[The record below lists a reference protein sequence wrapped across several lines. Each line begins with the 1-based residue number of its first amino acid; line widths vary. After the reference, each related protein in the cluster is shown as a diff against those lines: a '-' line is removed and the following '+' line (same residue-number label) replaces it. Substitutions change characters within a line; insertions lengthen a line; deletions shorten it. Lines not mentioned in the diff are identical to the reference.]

1 MLSQTP
7 SPTPITDIRTQLKKS
22 HQGIDE
28 AIDRLL
34 DAVKPWQLFAHAQ
47 TRPRVVGLWGMTGTG
62 KSSLVRALTAQL
74 GLTDKTFW
82 LDAGGCRKRDWLDE
96 VLERVRA
103 HHDGQPFVLVV
114 DEFQHARTVKDGSE
128 RDEPSELRRLWEM
141 MDSGRAMVELM
152 NRHWLRELLDL
163 HDNLRA
169 LLRKDVVIANGRV
182 VQGIDTFNKE
192 MESRRSEEN
201 WAIPENSWDWL
212 RNAMP
217 KPISLTAFREQLE
230 KLDGQGVLRMLRDL
244 VDSCIAPA
252 PLDAS
257 KALVIVLGNLDEL
270 YASGR
275 DPMPELDPEVLLRRH
290 ERIGTTGVH
299 EALCNLFRIEQVARL
314 GTDHIVF
321 PPMGGAAVRSL
332 VENEAEALLAR
343 LSDVCGITLSVTP
356 ALLERIEQQATIAVL
371 GARPVMAAIHR
382 VLPALATELCERL
395 EDRRPLNCVLDIA
408 PSPKRYGAS
417 ETGDRAVARMQTGE
431 HTEVMSLKWPVPPR
445 PEADPVALRRYAV
458 HEAGHLVCGI
468 RLAHRTPL
476 QACAR
481 TSSTRAGGFVIWEKD
496 FLLTGADVVPHLAG
510 LLGGWAAE
518 RVVYGEAGVS
528 LGSSDDLHKATR
540 LALDAVKEHGLGN
553 ERIYRTE
560 HAVAPV
566 TGFRTLQRSA
576 EMQAQQL
583 IEDAEELALRT
594 LHDERELLDRI
605 ADALVKHG
613 SLGPSAIERLFAED
627 AHLVIEQHA

>member
-7 SPTPITDIRTQLKKS
+7 SPTPITDLRTQLKQS

-62 KSSLVRALTAQL
+62 KSSLVRALTTQL

-114 DEFQHARTVKDGSE
+114 DEFQHARTVKNGDE
-128 RDEPSELRRLWEM
+128 RDEPAELRRLWEL
-141 MDSGRAMVELM
+141 MDSGRSMVELG

-163 HDNLRA
+163 EDRLRV

-192 MESRRSEEN
+192 MDSHPSEEN
-201 WAIPENSWDWL
+201 WAIPEKSWDWL
-212 RNAMP
+212 RDLMP
-217 KPISLTAFREQLE
+217 TPISLTAFREQLE
-230 KLDGQGVLRMLRDL
+230 KLDGQGIVRMLRDL

-343 LSDVCGITLSVTP
+343 LSDACGIALSVTP
-356 ALLERIEQQATIAVL
+356 ALLARIEQQATIAVL
-371 GARPVMAAIHR
+371 GARPVVAAVHR

-408 PSPKRYGAS
+408 PSPKRDGAS
-417 ETGDRAVARMQTGE
+417 ETGDRAVARMQTGGN
-431 HTEVMSLKWPVPPR
+431 TELMSLKWPIPPR
-445 PEADPVALRRYAV
+445 PEVDPVALRRYAV
-458 HEAGHLVCGI
+458 HEAGHLVCGV
-468 RLAHRTPL
+468 RLAQLTPL

-481 TSSTRAGGFVIWEKD
+481 TSSDRVGGFVVWEKD
-496 FLLTGADVVPHLAG
+496 LPLTVGGLVPRLAG
-510 LLGGWAAE
+510 LLGGLAAE

-528 LGSSDDLHKATR
+528 MGSDDDLHKATR

-553 ERIYRTE
+553 ERIYRAE
-560 HAVAPV
+560 HATALV

-583 IEDAEELALRT
+583 IEDAEKLALRT
-594 LHDERELLDRI
+594 LHDERELLDKI
-605 ADALVKHG
+605 AAALVKHG

>member
-114 DEFQHARTVKDGSE
+114 DEFQHARTVKDGDE
-128 RDEPSELRRLWEM
+128 RDEPAELRRLWEL
-141 MDSGRAMVELM
+141 MDSGRAMVEGVD
-152 NRHWLRELLDL
+152 RHWLRELLDL
-163 HDNLRA
+163 EDKLRA
-169 LLRKDVVIANGRV
+169 LLRQDVVITNGRV
-182 VQGIDTFNKE
+182 VQGVDTFNKE
-192 MESRRSEEN
+192 MDSHPSEEN
-201 WAIPENSWDWL
+201 WAIPEKSWDWL
-212 RNAMP
+212 RDLMP
-217 KPISLTAFREQLE
+217 TPISLTAFREQLE
-230 KLDGQGVLRMLRDL
+230 KLDGQGVMRLLRDL

-321 PPMGGAAVRSL
+321 PPMGTAAVRSL

-356 ALLERIEQQATIAVL
+356 ALLARIEQQATIAVL

-395 EDRRPLNCVLDIA
+395 EDRRPLNCMLDI
-408 PSPKRYGAS
+408 S
-417 ETGDRAVARMQTGE
+417 GDRAVARMQTGE
-431 HTEVMSLKWPVPPR
+431 HTELMSLKWPVPPR
-445 PEADPVALRRYAV
+445 PEADPVALRRYSV
-458 HEAGHLVCGI
+458 HEAGHLVCGVH
-468 RLAHRTPL
+468 LAQLTPL

-481 TSSTRAGGFVIWEKD
+481 TSSDRVGGFVVWEKD
-496 FLLTGADVVPHLAG
+496 LPLTVGGLVPRLAG
-510 LLGGWAAE
+510 MLGGWAAE
-518 RVVYGEAGVS
+518 RLVYGEAGVS
-528 LGSSDDLHKATR
+528 MGSNNDLHMATR

-594 LHDERELLDRI
+594 LHDERELLERL